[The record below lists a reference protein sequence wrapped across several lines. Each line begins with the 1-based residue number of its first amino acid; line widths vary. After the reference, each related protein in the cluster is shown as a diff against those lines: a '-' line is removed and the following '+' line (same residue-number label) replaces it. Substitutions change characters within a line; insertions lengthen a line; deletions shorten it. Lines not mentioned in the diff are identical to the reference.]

1 MCKCRIGRS
10 SDVFLQKFSYLINQ
24 LWRLWCVAREQS
36 VWIIAQ
42 AAERRARRVRHPQVG
57 RPPPEHRAEPLPG
70 QVQATQALRGT
81 ASSRCFV
88 LGCSCCLI
96 CWYFDNGW
104 RSFMSMMSK
113 WVGYEL
119 GTLWSGC
126 IPSEQTAFCWQLK
139 DSAGLPGKG
148 GKPQWLVSTNC

>member
-113 WVGYEL
+113 LLIGYVMIWVHSEWANGVLLTAEGL
-119 GTLWSGC
+119 CGT
-126 IPSEQTAFCWQLK
+126 
-139 DSAGLPGKG
+139 AGQGRQATVAG
-148 GKPQWLVSTNC
+148 EYTNC